1 MKLELFLISGDRHF
15 IYLMSSGTPPCS
27 SLKPPPAVSWKQPGE
42 KLLGL
47 HSPATLCSFPRQGAT
62 NSKIGQSAAP
72 ASSTSPAGQDWEVW
86 SSVPSCYLPIGC
98 EILLMVILR
107 VLAIPELNS
116 SIISHISLAC
126 SPGQPWRETPL
137 MTCWKSWERCCPG
150 SEQKEACRH
159 AREAPTKQPS
169 QTCKGLSHNI
179 SCYLRCVLSHLW
191 QADASRWKCRTLTF
205 GIRAIQLEN
214 MHKTIQRMG
223 LGWCDTQPGPRSMG
237 WQSWCSLSERL
248 KQALPL

>member
-1 MKLELFLISGDRHF
+1 MLV
-15 IYLMSSGTPPCS
+15 
-27 SLKPPPAVSWKQPGE
+27 LKPPPAVSWKQPGE

-72 ASSTSPAGQDWEVW
+72 ASSTSPAGQDLEVW
-86 SSVPSCYLPIGC
+86 SSVPSCDVPIGC
-98 EILLMVILR
+98 EILLMVMLR
-107 VLAIPELNS
+107 VLANSELNS
-116 SIISHISLAC
+116 SIICHISLAC

-169 QTCKGLSHNI
+169 QTCKGLRRNI
-179 SCYLRCVLSHLW
+179 SWYLRCVLSHLW
-191 QADASRWKCRTLTF
+191 CRTLTF

-248 KQALPL
+248 KQALPLETKFQIINEICPSP